1 MKKTTTILA
10 VILVT
15 AGLVITIAAS
25 IPATETTTTNA
36 SSTGGFIQR
45 FMRLLAGEIIN
56 DDISENADIDPDKIN
71 GTAWTG
77 ENDGS
82 GSGLDAD
89 KLDNI
94 DSSQFLRNDM
104 SGTIS
109 GDLSV
114 DGDLTWQTKTS
125 YISISPAAFR
135 PSKDGYDFLCNGIS
149 LRNIDSSSDTY
160 YAPLELP
167 HGSKITNMTW
177 YWYDLSSSSE
187 DGSLWMCR
195 SDFDST
201 LHPIAGCFSSGNSGD
216 GSSYDNSVSQPW
228 IDNSQYHYW
237 LSVYLPD
244 SSVYCYGA
252 LIEYTFTE
260 PY

>member
-1 MKKTTTILA
+1 MKKTTIILA
-10 VILVT
+10 VTLVI
-15 AGLVITIAAS
+15 AGLVIITAAS
-25 IPATETTTTNA
+25 ILATETTTTNA

-45 FMRLLAGEIIN
+45 FMRLLTGEIIN
-56 DDISENADIDPDKIN
+56 DDISENADVNPDKIY

-82 GSGLDAD
+82 SSGLDAD
-89 KLDNI
+89 KLDDI

-135 PSKDGYDFLCNGIS
+135 PARDWYEFMCNGIS
-149 LRNIDSSSDTY
+149 LRNIDGSSDTY

-167 HGSKITNMTW
+167 HGSKITNITW
-177 YWYDLSSSSE
+177 YWYDSSSA
-187 DGSLWMCR
+187 DGSLWIYR
-195 SDFDST
+195 SDFDTT
-201 LHPIAGCFSSGNSGD
+201 LHPIGSCFSSGSSGD

-237 LSVYLPD
+237 LSVSLED
-244 SSVYCYGA
+244 SDIYCYGA
-252 LIEYTFTE
+252 AIEYTFTKL
-260 PY
+260 Y

>member
-1 MKKTTTILA
+1 MKKTTIILA
-10 VILVT
+10 VTLVI
-15 AGLVITIAAS
+15 AGLVIITAAS

-36 SSTGGFIQR
+36 SSTGGFFQR
-45 FMRLLAGEIIN
+45 FMRLLTGEIIN
-56 DDISENADIDPDKIN
+56 DDISENADIDPDKID

-82 GSGLDAD
+82 ASGLDAD
-89 KLDNI
+89 KLDDI

-125 YISISPAAFR
+125 YISISPSAFR
-135 PSKDGYDFLCNGIS
+135 PPRDGYDFVNNGAS
-149 LRNIDSSSDTY
+149 LKNVDSSSDVY
-160 YAPLELP
+160 LAPLELP
-167 HGSKITNMTW
+167 HGAKITNMTW
-177 YWYDLSSSSE
+177 YWHDLSGE
-187 DGSLWMCR
+187 DGSLWLYR
-195 SDFDST
+195 SDFDGTPGPKAS
-201 LHPIAGCFSSGNSGD
+201 CFSSGNSGD

-237 LSVYLPD
+237 LSVTLED
-244 SSVYCYGA
+244 SDIYCYGA
-252 LIEYTFTE
+252 LIEYTFTKL
-260 PY
+260 Y